1 MGRVYMII
9 VTGASGHIGNQL
21 CRTLLK
27 QGYEV
32 KVLARNPLNH
42 FQNKAVVVVLG
53 SLTDPA
59 FLRRE
64 IQRSDIVIHAIGY
77 IDLQNSDYD
86 QSVESNLTTTQVITD
101 VCKEKGARLVYIS
114 TADIIEKEKTGLI
127 EEPVTYKEISEKDH
141 YAYTKKEATVYVRK
155 AIKSG
160 LSGVILYP
168 TAVIGA
174 NDFKIGP
181 ITKEVKNVLKKRF
194 LFSLSGGYN
203 FIDVEDVSK
212 AIIQSGFLPYNDEFI
227 LSGFNLSITDLYK
240 RIRKFTKQ
248 KKFIIHVPL
257 WLIRLIIPYVKQYS
271 IKMIDVVTENH
282 KYSNQKMKKY
292 LLSELKP
299 FDLTLAETIR
309 FIETNR

>member
-1 MGRVYMII
+1 MFI
-9 VTGASGHIGNQL
+9 VTGASGHIGNQV
-21 CRTLLK
+21 CQTLLK

-32 KVLARNPLNH
+32 KVLARHPLTQ
-42 FQNKAVVVVLG
+42 FQGQNLVVWQG
-53 SLTDPA
+53 NLTDPV

-64 IQRSDIVIHAIGY
+64 IHMGDIVIHAVGY
-77 IDLQNSDYD
+77 IDLHNSNYE
-86 QSVESNLTTTQVITD
+86 QSVESNLTTTMAITD
-101 VCKEKGARLVYIS
+101 VCKEKGARLLYIS
-114 TADIIEKEKTGLI
+114 TADIIDKEESGLI
-127 EEPVTYKEISEKDH
+127 EEPVTFKEISKDDH
-141 YAYTKKEATVYVRK
+141 YAYTKKEATLYVRK
-155 AIKSG
+155 AIKTG

-168 TAVIGA
+168 TAVIGS
-174 NDFKIGP
+174 NDYKFGP
-181 ITKEVKNVLKKRF
+181 ITTEVRNVLKKWI

-203 FIDVEDVSK
+203 FIDVEDLSK

-240 RIRKFTKQ
+240 RIRHYTK
-248 KKFIIHVPL
+248 KKKIIIHIPL
-257 WLIRLIIPYVKQYS
+257 WLVRWLVPLTKRYS

-282 KYSNQKMKKY
+282 KYSNVKMKKY